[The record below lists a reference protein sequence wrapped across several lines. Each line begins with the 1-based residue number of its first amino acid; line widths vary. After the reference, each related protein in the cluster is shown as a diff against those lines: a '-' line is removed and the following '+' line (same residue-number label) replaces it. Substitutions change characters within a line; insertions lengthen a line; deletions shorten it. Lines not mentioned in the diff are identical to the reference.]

1 MTAASFWEK
10 ELHSPAV
17 ELQRTSNS
25 CFERIL
31 YMFHLPRSA
40 CRNLQRGSHRF
51 GKGTAVVTM
60 PAWFEALNTEF
71 RYQLTVVGQFGQAIV
86 ASEITNGTFII
97 NTSKPGMKVSCQVTG
112 IRQDAW
118 ANAHRIQVEVDN
130 APSPYFPAA
139 YAGNKCI

>member
-1 MTAASFWEK
+1 
-10 ELHSPAV
+10 V
-17 ELQRTSNS
+17 V
-25 CFERIL
+25 
-31 YMFHLPRSA
+31 
-40 CRNLQRGSHRF
+40 RGSQ
-51 GKGTAVVTM
+51 
-60 PAWFEALNTEF
+60 PEF

-139 YAGNKCI
+139 YAGNKCISRCERRSKRIVSDGKENVSAA

>member
-1 MTAASFWEK
+1 MKNIDDGNVT
-10 ELHSPAV
+10 
-17 ELQRTSNS
+17 TD
-25 CFERIL
+25 
-31 YMFHLPRSA
+31 RS
-40 CRNLQRGSHRF
+40 
-51 GKGTAVVTM
+51 GTAVVTM

-118 ANAHRIQVEVDN
+118 ANAHRIPLEEEKKGAEKGHYLHPELFGHKEDLSI
-130 APSPYFPAA
+130 ADRKHSAA
-139 YAGNKCI
+139 SARPK